1 MRTVDV
7 IIPTYKPDKKFQML
21 VERLCRQSV
30 LPARILI
37 MNTEREWWEK
47 AVFDEKNL
55 ERMASGRGICFEVHH
70 IRQEEF
76 DHGGTR
82 GAAAKLSGADTLLF
96 MTQDAMPADRY
107 LLENLLRAFEKD
119 ENVAAA
125 YARQLPAQ
133 DCGILEKYAREFNYG
148 KESMVK
154 SAEDLPRLGI
164 KTYFCSNVCAAYD
177 RAVYEQLGGFI
188 RNAIFNEDMIFAAEL
203 IQNGYKVAYE
213 ADAKVI
219 HSHNYSGMQ
228 QFHRNFDM
236 AVSQAQNPEIFS
248 EVPSEGEGMR
258 LVKGTAVWLCKN
270 GKCYLIPKL
279 IWQSGCKYTGYLMG
293 KNYGKLPQKL
303 ILKCS
308 MNKKFWKNNNF

>member
-7 IIPTYKPDKKFQML
+7 IIPTFKPDKKFQML
-21 VERLCRQSV
+21 VERLCRQTV
-30 LPARILI
+30 LPAKILI
-37 MNTEREWWEK
+37 MNTEQEWWEK
-47 AVFDEKNL
+47 ASFDKTDL
-55 ERMASGRGICFEVHH
+55 ERMTDECGIYFEVHH

-82 GAAAKLSGADTLLF
+82 AAAAAMSRADTLLF

-107 LLENLLRAFEKD
+107 LVENLLGAFEKE
-119 ENVAAA
+119 ENVAAV
-125 YARQLPAQ
+125 YARQLPEK
-133 DCGILEKYAREFNYG
+133 DCGILEKYTREFNYG
-148 KESMVK
+148 KDSLIK

-177 RAVYEQLGGFI
+177 RAVYEKLGGFI
-188 RNAIFNEDMIFAAEL
+188 KKAIFNEDMVFAAEL
-203 IQNGYKVAYE
+203 IRNGYKVAYE

-219 HSHNYSGMQ
+219 HSHNYSGIQ

-236 AVSQAQNPEIFS
+236 AVSQAQNAEIFADI
-248 EVPSEGEGMR
+248 PSEGEGLR

-270 GKCYLIPKL
+270 GKFYLIPKL

-293 KNYGKLPQKL
+293 KNYRKLPQNL

-308 MNKKFWKNNNF
+308 MNKKFWKNKKF